1 MLICIA
7 CRPMSCISE
16 SAVTYFATL
25 KQKAN
30 QMVTQEI
37 IGLPAHLSAVK
48 SLFLFSIDCSGYCMN
63 AIWLSCSDIHMT
75 KCASYNIPGQR
86 KCCCYVLYWAA
97 KSGVQKSCLTICD
110 WWENSLFEALVLNQS
125 SFLVGRWRKRCH
137 LHFLLWLLQKY
148 LNGWENA
155 NSIFPCCL
163 KIVWEN
169 KYYSLHNFHILGH
182 IMLFARNGWHDLTK

>member
-1 MLICIA
+1 
-7 CRPMSCISE
+7 
-16 SAVTYFATL
+16 
-25 KQKAN
+25 
-30 QMVTQEI
+30 
-37 IGLPAHLSAVK
+37 
-48 SLFLFSIDCSGYCMN
+48 MN

-137 LHFLLWLLQKY
+137 LHFLLWLLLKY

-182 IMLFARNGWHDLTK
+182 IMLFARNGWHDLTKLDALHVLLRKILIKIHKIQIYSNTQKRRKNNEVVWVCLLSSGDS